1 MNWIDPIF
9 FNKNKQEFQK
19 TEYISTVGF
28 QKHIKHTFPVLS
40 AHDCKIIPH
49 RQCEAYYN
57 YRRTMPFFKQAGIL
71 PAIFLLFREKG
82 NPCRVE
88 AIRNSF
94 ILFSIVYQ
102 QVKIGEF
109 RGELIKSIYREE
121 TLQRMKLSRKYK
133 CRNLWEG
140 FLLEEWTMKK
150 ALCEILAYSVCLRE
164 HSFSRTE

>member
-9 FNKNKQEFQK
+9 FNKNKQECKK
-19 TEYISTVGF
+19 TEYISTDDL
-28 QKHIKHTFPVLS
+28 QKQNQHTFPVLS
-40 AHDCKIIPH
+40 AHECKIIPH

-88 AIRNSF
+88 AIRNSLN
-94 ILFSIVYQ
+94 LFSIVYE

-150 ALCEILAYSVCLRE
+150 ALCENLAYYVCLRE